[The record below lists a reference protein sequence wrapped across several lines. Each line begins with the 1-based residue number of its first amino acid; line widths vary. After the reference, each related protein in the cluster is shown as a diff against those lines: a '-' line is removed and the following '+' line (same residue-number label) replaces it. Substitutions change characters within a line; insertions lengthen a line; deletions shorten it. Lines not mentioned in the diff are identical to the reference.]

1 MKSQIKQLSILLILF
16 LICAL
21 LLPALVHADDWRVGN
36 IVGLCQGTEIRE
48 GPGFGYRVHTIVPEN
63 DWAVKI
69 IGGPRYADGE
79 EWWDTSRREAGD
91 PSGGTGW
98 VYKRQATA
106 CKTPTAVP
114 PTTAPSPANVRLVA
128 DLVISNHWPAVGE
141 SVNATFRVRN
151 YGGQTFYARYFGVKG
166 RGPGDSDRSFH
177 WIDNFQ
183 LGPGQEFTYDANRSF
198 DQAGGHWFTPNY
210 SPDGS
215 NWADITWPD
224 GRTSYVSISVRGAPT
239 AVPPPTTA
247 PPTAAPQIEFSA
259 DRTHIQR
266 GECATLT
273 WRVENVREV
282 YLDGEGVAGQGS
294 RRVCPERDTTYT
306 LRVITYNGEE
316 IRQVTITVSEPPTPI
331 PTGSL
336 VVVGGLHL
344 SATDVQVGQTIE
356 ASFRVRNDAN
366 YTIVIRQMEASAR
379 GPDARRLNWNAREV
393 DFPAV
398 TNLTLRPGEE
408 YEYRQSRSFDQPG
421 DYFAEPVY
429 LNEAGKW
436 GGILPYNRVWF
447 TVTAR
452 PPTPVSPTR
461 VSPTLPPPTRVSP
474 TPPPTTTPPP
484 PTSYCPGVQALFVFP
499 AQGRLG
505 WIYRDPRSD
514 GTDPNVCPDGQP
526 CHSGI
531 DIWYDSDRTVRAAY
545 GGVVYY
551 RGTASLGLRHED
563 LGIRTYYAH
572 LSTSLGVGDTVA
584 RGQEIGRSD
593 GTNWLHFS
601 VGCAGCSDYGQVG
614 SLNYDPSPYLGMN
627 VDARRGASGNWD
639 RAIGSY
645 CYGAAPAPASLAEPA
660 DNAQVRSP
668 VTLRWQAVAGA
679 ARYQVQVFRAARDAA
694 GRLVSSSQVE
704 LRDVSGV
711 TTQFS
716 LSVGEYLW
724 HVQAVDGQGNGV
736 WGPARRFRVVQ
747 PGTTVAMA
755 LGQEIG
761 QGEQQA
767 VGTAHVASGQEQ
779 LQINLQWPGSTLEL
793 LVTDPQGRLV
803 DASYPGARW
812 VREPTRVQ
820 LTVSDPLPGD
830 WSLAVVGQDVPEGAT
845 TYEVTVIT
853 HAAEVE
859 TASASWLCWGVLG
872 LCGIALVGLGAGG
885 AALAVT
891 RWRGRESGEL
901 RAHEAVGWTPP
912 ATPPL
917 PPLGP
922 PPTLPPPTPAAR
934 VCPHCGGP
942 LRPTAR
948 FCGRCGRTLSPQ
960 PLPPGPR
967 PAGVQ
972 LRILSGPL
980 EGQLVTVRTS
990 PATIGRAPGHTLVLP
1005 DPQASRLHAR
1015 LTITPQGVWLEDCG
1029 SRNGTFVN
1037 GQRVTR
1043 HLLRRGDRVQVGAT
1057 IFQIVE

>member
-128 DLVISNHWPAVGE
+128 DLVISNRWPAVGE

-474 TPPPTTTPPP
+474 TPPPPTAPPP
-484 PTSYCPGVQALFVFP
+484 PTRIPPGSCTGVSLAPPFPTGDAWRIEQGYNTGYTHGGRFPDEKYALDLAVVWWNGSRWVYGVTAGQPVLAAADGTVVWVQTSTGCLLLRHDQFTETRPDGKKKYYFTMYCHLQKIYFEADATPKRGKPLGEAGATGTRDAHIHFHLFSTVGCPQGEPGRVPEPLTNL
-499 AQGRLG
+499 RLWVVRDGNGARDYWQDCLPDKGGTNQYAG
-505 WIYRDPRSD
+505 WIVAADRY
-514 GTDPNVCPDGQP
+514 TA
-526 CHSGI
+526 SGAGG
-531 DIWYDSDRTVRAAY
+531 SARVFA
-545 GGVVYY
+545 GGVTQGQTTSPSIVAIAPQQE
-551 RGTASLGLRHED
+551 RLELSL
-563 LGIRTYYAH
+563 T
-572 LSTSLGVGDTVA
+572 
-584 RGQEIGRSD
+584 
-593 GTNWLHFS
+593 
-601 VGCAGCSDYGQVG
+601 
-614 SLNYDPSPYLGMN
+614 
-627 VDARRGASGNWD
+627 
-639 RAIGSY
+639 
-645 CYGAAPAPASLAEPA
+645 
-660 DNAQVRSP
+660 
-668 VTLRWQAVAGA
+668 
-679 ARYQVQVFRAARDAA
+679 
-694 GRLVSSSQVE
+694 
-704 LRDVSGV
+704 
-711 TTQFS
+711 
-716 LSVGEYLW
+716 
-724 HVQAVDGQGNGV
+724 
-736 WGPARRFRVVQ
+736 
-747 PGTTVAMA
+747 
-755 LGQEIG
+755 
-761 QGEQQA
+761 
-767 VGTAHVASGQEQ
+767 
-779 LQINLQWPGSTLEL
+779 WPGSTLEL

-960 PLPPGPR
+960 PIPPGPR